1 MGTFSA
7 FVLMLQGCE
16 PSVAPLDP
24 PPVGIPAPFVPV
36 DDVEFVDAMS
46 AHHRATIEMTTEELE
61 RGADPEVVA
70 LADEIR
76 AARRMEFERM
86 QTVRQALTRAPETPI
101 EPDVHLAM
109 DMHVLRAQS
118 GADLD
123 QSFLEELI
131 GVSARALD
139 LAHRTRLH
147 LDADE
152 LYDLAQL
159 VESRQAREIGQMR
172 ALLDRLEAVDPD

>member
-1 MGTFSA
+1 
-7 FVLMLQGCE
+7 
-16 PSVAPLDP
+16 
-24 PPVGIPAPFVPV
+24 
-36 DDVEFVDAMS
+36 
-46 AHHRATIEMTTEELE
+46 
-61 RGADPEVVA
+61 
-70 LADEIR
+70 
-76 AARRMEFERM
+76 
-86 QTVRQALTRAPETPI
+86 
-101 EPDVHLAM
+101 
-109 DMHVLRAQS
+109 VLRAQS